1 MRLVVDAN
9 ELFVGIIAKGKK
21 LQSWTLDI
29 LFLANVELFAPFR
42 LVAELEKNRDEIDE
56 IIDKS
61 GLSLRDFEAF
71 VGILKLR
78 VRFIPLEQF
87 FDKIPEAKELAPHL
101 KDVEYFALA
110 LKLDCPIW
118 AQEKAF
124 KKQSRIK
131 VFDTM
136 ELKPLLSQT
145 CH

>member
-1 MRLVVDAN
+1 M
-9 ELFVGIIAKGKK
+9 
-21 LQSWTLDI
+21 
-29 LFLANVELFAPFR
+29 ANVELFAPFR

>member
-1 MRLVVDAN
+1 MSLVVDAN
-9 ELFVGIIAKGKK
+9 ELFTGIIAKGKE

-29 LFLANVELFAPFR
+29 LFSDEVEMFAPFR
-42 LVAELEKNRDEIDE
+42 LLAELEKNRDEIRG
-56 IIDKS
+56 KS
-61 GLSLRDFEAF
+61 GFSLPDFEAF

-87 FDKIPEAKELAPHL
+87 LDKIPEAKELAPHL

-124 KKQSRIK
+124 KKQSVVKAFSTSDLIS
-131 VFDTM
+131 F
-136 ELKPLLSQT
+136 LSQT
-145 CH
+145 RP